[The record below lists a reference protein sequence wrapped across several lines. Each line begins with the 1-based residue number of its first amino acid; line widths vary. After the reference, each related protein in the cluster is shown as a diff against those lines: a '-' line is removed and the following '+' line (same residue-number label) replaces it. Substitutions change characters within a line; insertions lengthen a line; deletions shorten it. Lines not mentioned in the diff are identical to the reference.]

1 MWKLASLQRRVKTAG
16 PAKKLTLFNVK
27 NELEYRYYI
36 EHIQGK
42 RSVLQKVLQKDEV
55 ASAHMVLL
63 IADIHKEGNKMV
75 MQLSDGWYSVYSEI
89 KIETSYKVEKN
100 NMTNN
105 QLLSY
110 LISSRKLYSGLKIH
124 VANMKVIKAGEGK
137 VDPNKELSLDEKTFV
152 ELSYNSISRARWDE
166 KLGVAKSKY
175 FHKCLKSL
183 RNQGGAVSMID
194 VIVLKKYK
202 KIEKSGNNIK

>member
-1 MWKLASLQRRVKTAG
+1 VAG
-16 PAKKLTLFNVK
+16 PTKKFTLFNVK

-63 IADIHKEGNKMV
+63 IADIQKEGNKMV
-75 MQLSDGWYSVYSEI
+75 IQLSDGWYSVFSEVAI
-89 KIETSYKVEKN
+89 ENSYKIEKN
-100 NMTNN
+100 HMTNN

-110 LISSRKLYSGLKIH
+110 LINTRKLYPGLKIH
-124 VANMKVIKAGEGK
+124 VANMRAIKAAGK
-137 VDPNKELSLDEKTFV
+137 VDPNKEISLDERTLV
-152 ELSYNSISRARWDE
+152 ELAYNSISRARWDE
-166 KLGVAKSKY
+166 KLGVAKSQY
-175 FHKCLKSL
+175 FSKSLKSL
-183 RNQGGAVSMID
+183 RNNGGVVSMID

-202 KIEKSGNNIK
+202 KIEKSWNTVK